1 MLSTWHYPVH
11 WGYKSKL
18 GRQKSLPLGAY
29 MLVAKFL
36 DVSIR
41 RPVQEYLFQLFVI
54 EKFETNTI
62 TGERI
67 GKLLISIMKYY
78 TANN

>member
-1 MLSTWHYPVH
+1 
-11 WGYKSKL
+11 
-18 GRQKSLPLGAY
+18 

-78 TANN
+78 TAVTMNGLEFLVTTRLYLKSQC